1 MHQRQFRA
9 AASIVAALSFAVAS
23 SAVAQ
28 SSAAPSAS
36 PPSARVHRIVVDAG
50 HGGTEDGAIGPSGL
64 KEKEL
69 TLDVAKRL
77 AALLQAD
84 GFDVSLTRDSDVT
97 LPLDARAGVANNKKA
112 DLFISLHANA
122 SRFSKARGA
131 ETFFLARE
139 ATDDSARTIA
149 ALENDAAGTAAQAA
163 ASGDSDLSLILWDM
177 AQVEHLADS
186 QKLAAIVQES
196 LNKALGITDR
206 GVRQAPFRVLVGST
220 CPSVLVELGFI
231 TNPEDEALLSKPDYR
246 DKLAAA
252 LHAAVRRYRD
262 SSTP

>member
-1 MHQRQFRA
+1 MA
-9 AASIVAALSFAVAS
+9 AFFLLWGAFVYM
-23 SAVAQ
+23 
-28 SSAAPSAS
+28 SAAGNPRQMERGKEAMVN
-36 PPSARVHRIVVDAG
+36 ALF
-50 HGGTEDGAIGPSGL
+50 GL
-64 KEKEL
+64 II
-69 TLDVAKRL
+69 
-77 AALLQAD
+77 AL
-84 GFDVSLTRDSDVT
+84 
-97 LPLDARAGVANNKKA
+97 
-112 DLFISLHANA
+112 
-122 SRFSKARGA
+122 
-131 ETFFLARE
+131 
-139 ATDDSARTIA
+139 SARTIA

>member
-1 MHQRQFRA
+1 MQLTKQSRA
-9 AASIVAALSFAVAS
+9 AALIAAALSCVAALSAA
-23 SAVAQ
+23 AQ
-28 SSAAPSAS
+28 PAAPAV
-36 PPSARVHRIVVDAG
+36 ARVHRIVIDAG
-50 HGGTEDGAIGPSGL
+50 HGGTEEGAIGPTGL

-77 AALLQAD
+77 ATLLQAD
-84 GFDVSLTRDSDVT
+84 GFDVVLTRDSDVN
-97 LPLDARAGVANNKKA
+97 LALDARAGIANNKKA
-112 DLFISLHANA
+112 DLFVSLHANA

-139 ATDDSARTIA
+139 ATDDQARTVA
-149 ALENDAAGTAAQAA
+149 ALENDAAGAATQAA
-163 ASGDSDLSLILWDM
+163 ATGDTDLSLILWDM
-177 AQVEHLADS
+177 AQVEHLEDS
-186 QKLAAIVQES
+186 QKLAAIVQEN

-231 TNPEDEALLSKPDYR
+231 TNPDDEKLLANSDYR
-246 DKLAAA
+246 QKLATALQAA
-252 LHAAVRRYRD
+252 LRRYRD

>member
-1 MHQRQFRA
+1 MIA
-9 AASIVAALSFAVAS
+9 AALCCAAALSAA
-23 SAVAQ
+23 AQ
-28 SSAAPSAS
+28 PATPTAT
-36 PPSARVHRIVVDAG
+36 RVDRIVIDAG
-50 HGGTEDGAIGPSGL
+50 HGGTEEGAIGPTGL

-77 AALLQAD
+77 ATLLQAD
-84 GFDVSLTRDSDVT
+84 GFEVVLTRDSDVNVA
-97 LPLDARAGVANNKKA
+97 LDARAGIANNKKA
-112 DLFISLHANA
+112 DLFVSLHANA

-139 ATDDSARTIA
+139 ATDDQARTVA
-149 ALENDAAGTAAQAA
+149 ALENDAAGAATQAA
-163 ASGDSDLSLILWDM
+163 ATGDSDLSLILWDM
-177 AQVEHLADS
+177 AQVEHLEDS

-196 LNKALGITDR
+196 LNKALGIADR

-231 TNPEDEALLSKPDYR
+231 TNPDDEKLLANSDYR
-246 DKLAAA
+246 QKLATALQAA
-252 LHAAVRRYRD
+252 LRRYRD